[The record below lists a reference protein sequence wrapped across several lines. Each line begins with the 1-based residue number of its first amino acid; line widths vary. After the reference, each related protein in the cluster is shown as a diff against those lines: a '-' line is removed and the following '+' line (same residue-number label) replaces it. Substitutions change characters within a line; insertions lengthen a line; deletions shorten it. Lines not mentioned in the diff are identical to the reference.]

1 MQVNFEMNT
10 SNLRQKSISIIEWN
24 ELLREPRDIHNTE
37 GTLQGVILLCPACGE
52 PKVAVRRDG
61 EHGARVQLT
70 RSRLSKTLTFSRLQV
85 WRLIAVGSQ
94 CSYLKTNNHNLEA
107 VTMRVSDQTEDMRIN
122 TLRKMDGIC
131 WNIKQDYKKAVTPGR
146 FSRKNRGLT
155 TDIVV
160 GETDYTNYAIL
171 FFQQRRK
178 ITVKL
183 YGRTSN
189 VDEAVETKFQQLAT
203 SNNIPEIF
211 IYAFPQYGFC
221 DAADEFHQLDDDFGK
236 S

>member
-1 MQVNFEMNT
+1 MGPF
-10 SNLRQKSISIIEWN
+10 NLIF
-24 ELLREPRDIHNTE
+24 LFM
-37 GTLQGVILLCPACGE
+37 
-52 PKVAVRRDG
+52 
-61 EHGARVQLT
+61 
-70 RSRLSKTLTFSRLQV
+70 LSLTFLSSGSAARRRARGQSPIDKIQAQQNFNIQQFTGV

>member
-1 MQVNFEMNT
+1 MTDTVVLPFT
-10 SNLRQKSISIIEWN
+10 
-24 ELLREPRDIHNTE
+24 
-37 GTLQGVILLCPACGE
+37 G
-52 PKVAVRRDG
+52 
-61 EHGARVQLT
+61 
-70 RSRLSKTLTFSRLQV
+70 V

-107 VTMRVSDQTEDMRIN
+107 VTVRVSDQSEAMRIN
-122 TLRKMDGIC
+122 TLCKMDGIC
-131 WNIKQDYKKAVTPGR
+131 WDIKQDYKKAAIPGR

-160 GETDYTNYAIL
+160 SETDYTNYAIV

-183 YGRTSN
+183 YGRTPN
-189 VDEAVETKFQQLAT
+189 VDEAVAIKFQQLVT

-211 IYAFPQYGFC
+211 IYTFPQYGFC